1 MDLISQIVERAKANK
16 QRIVLPEGT
25 EERTLKAANQIL
37 TDGVADLILLGNPD
51 EIMSL
56 AKQWG
61 LGNIGKATIIDPTD
75 HPKKEEYAQLLCEL
89 RKKKGMTI
97 EEARKLV
104 VDPLYLGCLIIKAGD
119 ADGQLAGARNTTG
132 NVLRPAL
139 QIIKTT
145 PGITCVSG
153 AMLLLTHAPEYGNN
167 GVIVMGDVAVTPVP
181 DANQLAQIAVCT
193 AQTAK
198 AVAGIDPRV
207 AMLSFSTKGSAK
219 HEVVDKVVE
228 ALAIAKEMAPDLKI
242 DGELQA
248 DAALVPH
255 IGASKAPGSE
265 IAGKANVL
273 VVPCLEVGNISY
285 KLVERLGHATA
296 IGPILQGIARPVN
309 DLSRGCSIDDVYKM
323 IAITANQAIAAKE
336 TNNHSPKNNNI
347 MKILVLNCG
356 SSSIKYKLFD
366 MTTKEV
372 LAQGGIEKIGLV
384 GSFLKLTLPNGEKKI
399 LEKDIPEHTAGIE
412 FILNTLV
419 SPEYGAIKSLDEI
432 NAVGH
437 RMVHGGE
444 RFSESV
450 LLNKEVLDAFI
461 ACNDLAPLHNPANLK
476 GVNAVSAILPNVP
489 QVGVFDTAF
498 HQTMPDYAYMYAI
511 PYELYEKYGVRRY
524 GFHGTSHRYVSQR
537 VCEFLGVD
545 PKGKKIITCHIGNG
559 GSISA
564 IKDGKCIDTSM
575 GLTPLEGLVMGTRSG
590 DIDAGAVTFI
600 MEKEGLNATGVSNL
614 LNKKSGVLGVSGVS
628 SDMRELEAA
637 VAAGNPKAILAEKMY
652 FYRIK
657 KYIGAYAAALGGVD
671 IILFT
676 GGVGENQANCRSE
689 VCEGLEFMGV
699 KIDLEKNKVRG
710 EEAII
715 SADDSKVTVAVI
727 PTDEELMIA
736 SDTLAIL
743 NK

>member
-1 MDLISQIVERAKANK
+1 
-16 QRIVLPEGT
+16 
-25 EERTLKAANQIL
+25 
-37 TDGVADLILLGNPD
+37 
-51 EIMSL
+51 
-56 AKQWG
+56 
-61 LGNIGKATIIDPTD
+61 
-75 HPKKEEYAQLLCEL
+75 
-89 RKKKGMTI
+89 
-97 EEARKLV
+97 
-104 VDPLYLGCLIIKAGD
+104 
-119 ADGQLAGARNTTG
+119 
-132 NVLRPAL
+132 
-139 QIIKTT
+139 
-145 PGITCVSG
+145 
-153 AMLLLTHAPEYGNN
+153 
-167 GVIVMGDVAVTPVP
+167 
-181 DANQLAQIAVCT
+181 
-193 AQTAK
+193 
-198 AVAGIDPRV
+198 
-207 AMLSFSTKGSAK
+207 
-219 HEVVDKVVE
+219 
-228 ALAIAKEMAPDLKI
+228 
-242 DGELQA
+242 
-248 DAALVPH
+248 
-255 IGASKAPGSE
+255 
-265 IAGKANVL
+265 
-273 VVPCLEVGNISY
+273 
-285 KLVERLGHATA
+285 
-296 IGPILQGIARPVN
+296 
-309 DLSRGCSIDDVYKM
+309 
-323 IAITANQAIAAKE
+323 
-336 TNNHSPKNNNI
+336 

-450 LLNKEVLDAFI
+450 VLNKEVLDAFI